1 MPNELTV
8 KETNYNLKEIVSV
21 ITQLATTMKSIEV
34 NENNYLWVENQRK
47 TEFSVI
53 IDTYKRVLV
62 ESEEEYL
69 RPYKNLVEPLK
80 NALDEILV
88 VEKKLKDE
96 VLAQKK
102 IAFKEEVKK
111 EFYDL
116 CNIICIDGILPDF
129 EEIYDERWYNKTKK
143 EWRELLLKKIHESTQ
158 KDEVITAYVV
168 VEMTKSQA
176 KDLRAY
182 LTTKKLLF
190 KYEEIEGDLL

>member
-1 MPNELTV
+1 MPNGLTV
-8 KETNYNLKEIVSV
+8 KGTHYDLVEIVNV
-21 ITQLATTMKSIEV
+21 ITELTKSMKSIEV

-53 IDTYKRVLV
+53 IDTYKRVLS

-88 VEKKLKDE
+88 VEKKLKDDI
-96 VLAQKK
+96 LAQKK
-102 IAFKEEVKK
+102 LAFKEEVRK

-116 CNIICIDGILPDF
+116 CNIICVDGILPDF
-129 EEIYDERWYNKTKK
+129 EEIYDERWYNKNKK
-143 EWRELLLKKIHESTQ
+143 EWKESLLKKIHESTK
-158 KDEVITAYVV
+158 KDEVITAYIV
-168 VEMTKSQA
+168 VEMTKAQA
-176 KDLRAY
+176 KDLRTY
-182 LTTKKLLF
+182 LTTNNLLF